1 MRQRIILALLIAVV
15 ASSCQKKASGQ
26 TVAIVNNEEI
36 TAAELNSELTSN
48 PNLANADSKEARNAA
63 LQKLISRKLLV
74 QQAKADGLDKS
85 PEYLNQQR
93 RTNDDLL
100 INMLLSK
107 RVNTSQVPSADEIA
121 KYEAGRP
128 EIFSNR
134 EIWTLNQLVYP
145 LPKDKSVVAKL
156 AAAKTLDEVGQ
167 VLSASHIQFTRST
180 KKIDSAMFPHPIYAQ
195 IAALQPG
202 EPFIASSTDKSVA
215 SSITARE
222 PAPLTADQARSVALN
237 AIRREQVEK
246 VVEDRVKSL
255 RASAK
260 IEYQPGFGPPAAST
274 TPAKK

>member
-1 MRQRIILALLIAVV
+1 MRQRIILTLLIAVI

-36 TAAELNSELTSN
+36 TAAELNAELASGSG
-48 PNLANADSKEARNAA
+48 NLGNSDTKEARNAA

-74 QQAKADGLDKS
+74 QQAKSDGLDKS
-85 PEYLNQQR
+85 PEFLNQQR
-93 RTNDDLL
+93 RAVDDLL

-107 RVNTSQVPSADEIA
+107 KVNTSQVPSANEIA
-121 KYEAGRP
+121 KYEASRP
-128 EIFSNR
+128 EVFANR
-134 EIWTLNQLVYP
+134 EIWTLSQLVYP
-145 LPKDKSVVAKL
+145 LPKDKTVVAKL
-156 AAAKTLDEVGQ
+156 GASKSLDEVAQ
-167 VLSASHIQFTRST
+167 ILTASHIQFTRAS

-195 IAALQPG
+195 IAALPPG

-222 PAPLTADQARSVALN
+222 PAPLSADQARSVALN

-246 VVEDRVKSL
+246 VIEDRVKSL

-260 IEYQPGFGPPAAST
+260 IEYQPGFGPAA
-274 TPAKK
+274 PAKK